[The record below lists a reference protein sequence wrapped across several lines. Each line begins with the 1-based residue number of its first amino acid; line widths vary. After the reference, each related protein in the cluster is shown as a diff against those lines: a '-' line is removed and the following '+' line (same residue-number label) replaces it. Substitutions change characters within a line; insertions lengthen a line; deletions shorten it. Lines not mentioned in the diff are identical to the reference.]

1 MCDLSINYGF
11 LRLGI
16 HFQMG
21 FVAAEWFLSNNNA
34 TNFYQVA
41 LVLFETEVHT
51 ISDQMMMPL
60 LITHQMNI
68 EHNGSLS
75 TLHIYSVH

>member
-1 MCDLSINYGF
+1 MDFCDLEYIFKWDLLLLSGF
-11 LRLGI
+11 C
-16 HFQMG
+16 
-21 FVAAEWFLSNNNA
+21 STA
-34 TNFYQVA
+34 TTKNFYQVA
-41 LVLFETEVHT
+41 LALFETEVHT

-60 LITHQMNI
+60 LMTHQMNI